1 MTDILKKIIAVKRHE
16 IEEAKKVL
24 PAKEL
29 EVQARNRRLKDR
41 RNFQRALVDRVQR
54 KIPAV
59 IAEVK
64 KASPSKGL
72 IRPNFKPA
80 EIARSYE
87 KAGAACLSVLTDKE
101 FFQGCSEFLMEAR
114 QACSLPVLRKDFI
127 VDEYQVLQAGAWGA
141 DAILLI
147 AAELELEQMQQL
159 AKVARELSMDV
170 LVESH
175 NPDEIAKAL
184 QIPNALIG
192 INNRNL
198 RDFSVNLETTV
209 GLQKL
214 VQPGVPVITE
224 SGIRTKEDVQYM
236 LDHGIYCFLVG
247 EAFMRESNPG
257 QALTD
262 LFGCLNLKE

>member
-1 MTDILKKIIAVKRHE
+1 MADILKKIIAVKRRE

-24 PAKEL
+24 PSDKLEALAKE
-29 EVQARNRRLKDR
+29 QRSKDR
-41 RNFQRALVDRVQR
+41 RSFRKALLERVDK

-72 IRPNFKPA
+72 IRPDFHPA

-87 KAGAACLSVLTDKE
+87 KAGAACLSVLTDVE
-101 FFQGCSEFLMEAR
+101 FFQGSPEYLKEAR

-147 AAELELEQMQQL
+147 AAELSVEEMKRL
-159 AKVARELSMDV
+159 ADVASGLSMDV

-175 NPDEIAKAL
+175 NKEELEKAL
-184 QIPNALIG
+184 QVPDALIG

-198 RDFSVNLETTV
+198 RDFSVDLNTTIS
-209 GLQKL
+209 LKKL
-214 VQPGVPVITE
+214 VPVGIPVVTE
-224 SGIRTKEDVQYM
+224 SGIRTKEDVEFM
-236 LDHGIYCFLVG
+236 LDNGIFCFLVG
-247 EAFMRESNPG
+247 EAFMRESDPG
-257 QALTD
+257 KALTE
-262 LFGCLNLKE
+262 LFGCLKE